1 MKITPK
7 TKTTFENEDNIKK
20 NEDDLK
26 NEDKLR
32 NADKQKNEN
41 KQNPSRA
48 APGALA
54 HRLQRR
60 NACKI

>member
-7 TKTTFENEDNIKK
+7 TKTTFENEDILKKMKK

-32 NADKQKNEN
+32 NATKQKNEN
-41 KQNPSRA
+41 K
-48 APGALA
+48 
-54 HRLQRR
+54 
-60 NACKI
+60 